1 MNNDPR
7 GIIIQ
12 QGSLMRIDNAF
23 VEESFCGHPSSGYI
37 IVSYSVPEENDAVS
51 IQNLRLNL
59 NQNTVILN
67 TFGQRICTCCIQ
79 EGMWVNAV
87 FSARMTRSLPP
98 QSNALVIIVQR
109 RPQAPSS
116 ITTDRIA
123 SVDTANRFLYTGN
136 PNDIN
141 SQTRFVIT
149 DTTSITNRF
158 GSPIRLNAL
167 RPGQLVQITHA
178 NFQTASIPPQTT
190 AFRVQLLGP

>member
-7 GIIIQ
+7 GTIIQ
-12 QGSLMRIDNAF
+12 QGNVMRIDNAF
-23 VEESFCGHPSSGYI
+23 VEESLCNRPSGGYI
-37 IVSYSVPEENDAVS
+37 IVSYSVPEENDMVS

-67 TFGQRICTCCIQ
+67 TFGQRMCTCCIQ
-79 EGMWVNAV
+79 DGMWVNAV

-98 QSNALVIIVQR
+98 QANALVIIVQR

-158 GSPIRLNAL
+158 GSSIRLNAL

-190 AFRVQLLGP
+190 AFRVQLQGP

>member
-1 MNNDPR
+1 
-7 GIIIQ
+7 
-12 QGSLMRIDNAF
+12 MRIGNAF

-158 GSPIRLNAL
+158 GSPIRLNSL